1 MVDSDTS
8 SEVNINMY
16 DNKGKINSTKSET
29 KKSSDTEYYMNLLA
43 NGNKTVPEKKESMTE
58 SEIRDSESSSSRRST
73 SSVKSSSTRSTT
85 SRKQETKIPTFSST
99 SLPNI
104 NTSPKIP
111 SSSKPTSFIKTV
123 PSISLSP
130 QEIRMKKIELLRKL
144 SEIKS
149 KGFSLTKEYDFNSS
163 VDEMEYEY
171 ELLKSFVDKR
181 NGIKIYKNLLLNG
194 VSVVEFLND
203 KYDPFDFHLQGWGE
217 HMSVEV
223 DSYDDVLEELYE
235 KYKGTG
241 KNMPPEIKLV
251 LLLVASASAFHFTKT
266 QSSLPGLDS
275 VLNKNPDLVSRLINP
290 QKPQSQFM
298 SEQELNIQKQRAL
311 IQQKERQL
319 KQNQQQQNQQQ
330 QMQQQQMQQQMQQ
343 QQMQQQQ
350 MQQQQMQQ
358 PQMQQPQMQQ
368 PQMQQQSYMNAPT
381 MPGPRKT
388 IFEPA
393 AANQSSNQIP
403 SGGVPEIRAPS
414 NVQDILARIKKA
426 QANAGHTDTQEES
439 STNNDR
445 ILSDANVSES
455 KRGKKFKAP
464 PAISINT

>member
-1 MVDSDTS
+1 MSDSDTS
-8 SEVNINMY
+8 SEININMY
-16 DNKGKINSTKSET
+16 DNKGKINNTKSET

-43 NGNKTVPEKKESMTE
+43 NGNKTLPEKKESITE
-58 SEIRDSESSSSRRST
+58 SDIRESDSSSSRKST
-73 SSVKSSSTRSTT
+73 SSVKSSSTRRSTT
-85 SRKQETKIPTFSST
+85 SRKSEKHHSVLPPP
-99 SLPNI
+99 PNI
-104 NTSPKIP
+104 NNSPKVS
-111 SSSKPTSFIKTV
+111 SSSKSASFIKSV
-123 PSISLSP
+123 PSISLTP
-130 QEIRMKKIELLRKL
+130 QEVRMKKIELLRKL

-149 KGFSLTKEYDFNSS
+149 KGFSLTKDYDFNSS
-163 VDEMEYEY
+163 IDEMEYEY

-194 VSVVEFLND
+194 VSIVEFLND

-251 LLLVASASAFHFTKT
+251 LLIVASASAFHFTKT

-275 VLNKNPDLVSRLINP
+275 ILNKNPDLVSRLINP

-319 KQNQQQQNQQQ
+319 KQAQQQQSQQSQ
-330 QMQQQQMQQQMQQ
+330 QMQKQMQSQQMQSQQMQQQMQS
-343 QQMQQQQ
+343 QQM
-350 MQQQQMQQ
+350 
-358 PQMQQPQMQQ
+358 PQMQQPQ
-368 PQMQQQSYMNAPT
+368 QMQSVPQSFMNAPI

-393 AANQSSNQIP
+393 ASNQSGNKIP
-403 SGGVPEIRAPS
+403 SGGIPEIRAPS
-414 NVQDILARIKKA
+414 NVQDILSRIKKA
-426 QANAGHTDTQEES
+426 QAGAGQTDTQEES

-445 ILSDANVSES
+445 ILSDANLSDS
-455 KRGKKFKAP
+455 RKGRKPRAP